1 MIPPRGGAVR
11 RCRIPSL
18 FPASLLAVLAGLVV
32 LPATAVA
39 EPVDARV
46 AALAEIADGGLYVQ
60 ERAHLLAMGDTALV
74 DLERIAADPD
84 IGWRARAAAAAC
96 RGWIAEPARYE
107 AFFAAEPAMTR
118 AGLPQYRKGEPEVD
132 RDLLPLLVEM
142 LVWTEQ
148 DPMKKLAVVDLLKRM
163 KDPATVDAL
172 GWALGHDGSLAVRRA
187 AVEGLERATDPRAT
201 GLLLDTLQGDG
212 ISEIRAAAAAAL
224 GWRKDPAALPALL
237 RTLAR
242 DEDVN
247 CRARSAQ
254 SIGWIGDPAADLSL
268 VLALQSDPSPR
279 VRVQA
284 ALALGRLGGDRAR
297 EALYQAAQAD
307 PDPEV
312 VRHAKGA
319 IEGL

>member
-1 MIPPRGGAVR
+1 MIPAGEGAVR
-11 RCRIPSL
+11 VPRTPTL
-18 FPASLLAVLAGLVV
+18 FLTSLLFVLAV
-32 LPATAVA
+32 PAVA
-39 EPVDARV
+39 AERSVDARV

-60 ERAHLLAMGDTALV
+60 ERTPLLAMGDAALA
-74 DLERIAADPD
+74 DLERIAADPES
-84 IGWRARAAAAAC
+84 GWRVRAAAAAC
-96 RGWIAEPARYE
+96 RGWIADRERYE
-107 AFFAAEPAMTR
+107 AFSAAEPAMTR
-118 AGLPQYRKGEPEVD
+118 AGLPRYRKGDPEVG

-148 DPMKKLAVVDLLKRM
+148 DPMRKLAVVDLLKRIG
-163 KDPATVDAL
+163 DSASVDAL

-187 AVEGLERATDPRAT
+187 TVEALERASDPRAT
-201 GLLLDTLQGDG
+201 GLLLDALQGDG

-237 RTLAR
+237 RTLTR

-268 VLALQSDPSPR
+268 VLALESDPNPR
-279 VRVQA
+279 VRSQA
-284 ALALGRLGGDRAR
+284 ALALGRLGGERAR
-297 EALYQAAQAD
+297 EALFRAATAD

-312 VRHAKGA
+312 VRHAKSA